1 MIGYTTG
8 TFDFVHQG
16 HFQLLRNMK
25 QRCTTLVVGLTSDAL
40 AQQQKRCPVMDY
52 WQRKAILEH
61 CKYVDQVVAHNGET
75 KEQAHAKLR
84 FDLLLIGDDY
94 IDAPEYTEFTLTPV
108 LYIPRTHGISTSSAW
123 TQLLQRVITQE
134 VDLLGHGLD
143 GPLWRCG
150 HTVFKPVHVGHR
162 EYVHAPTLQSTQ
174 DVYNI
179 GLPEPRNWRGSG
191 MPDAFPPVTGVNPYR
206 QLLISM
212 CLQEF
217 AWYPVRTYTQKYI
230 NVHSTQHA
238 ERTLQAMMAE
248 RRQPRAV
255 YWLEQE
261 YAGLPLSQYQD
272 DQEGGWDKL
281 MTQLRGILHDLAQQG
296 VVHGDIHLDNLCV
309 NDEGKLSLL
318 DFGWCLWRGF
328 ALSPA
333 EVELLD
339 ERLRSDFD
347 AQHFRTSL
355 KGTPFE
361 GRFPENA

>member
-8 TFDFVHQG
+8 TFDFVHEG

-25 QRCTTLVVGLTSDAL
+25 QRCTTLIVGLTSDAL
-40 AQQQKRCPVMDY
+40 AQRQKRQPIMDY

-61 CKYVDQVVAHNGET
+61 CRYVNQVVAHNGET
-75 KEQAHAKLR
+75 KEQAHTKLR

-94 IDAPEYTEFTLTPV
+94 IQAPEYTQFTLTPV
-108 LYIPRTHGISTSSAW
+108 LYIPRTHGISTSCAW
-123 TQLLQRVITQE
+123 SQLLQRVINQ
-134 VDLLGHGLD
+134 DLQLLGHGLD

-150 HTVFKPVHVGHR
+150 NTVFKPVHVGHR
-162 EYVHAPTLQSTQ
+162 EYVHTPTLQATRDAYS
-174 DVYNI
+174 I
-179 GLPEPRNWRGSG
+179 GLPEPRNWKGSSQ
-191 MPDAFPPVTGVNPYR
+191 PAAFPPVTGINPYR

-217 AWYPVRTYTQKYI
+217 AWYPVRTYTQKYVSI
-230 NVHSTQHA
+230 HSTRESSSSLDA
-238 ERTLQAMMAE
+238 LLAE

-261 YAGLPLSQYQD
+261 YAGTPLSQLLEHD
-272 DQEGGWDKL
+272 KEDQWDGL
-281 MTQLRGILHDLAQQG
+281 MTQLRAILQDLADQG

-309 NDEGKLSLL
+309 NDSGKLSLL

-328 ALSPA
+328 FLSPP

-339 ERLRSDFD
+339 ERLRTHFD
-347 AQHFRTSL
+347 AEHFRTSL
-355 KGTPFE
+355 NGTPFE
-361 GRFPENA
+361 GRF

>member
-8 TFDFVHQG
+8 TFDFVHEG
-16 HFQLLRNMK
+16 HFQLLRHMK
-25 QRCTTLVVGLTSDAL
+25 QRCTTLIVGLTSNAL
-40 AQQQKRCPVMDY
+40 AQRQKRQPIMDY

-61 CKYVDQVVAHNGET
+61 CQYVDQVVAHNGET
-75 KEQAHAKLR
+75 KAQAHAKLR

-94 IDAPEYTEFTLTPV
+94 VQAPEYTQFTLTPV
-108 LYIPRTHGISTSSAW
+108 LYIPRTHGISTSCAW
-123 TQLLQRVITQE
+123 SQLLQRVVNQ
-134 VDLLGHGLD
+134 DLQLLGHGLD

-150 HTVFKPVHVGHR
+150 NTVFKPVHVGHR
-162 EYVHAPTLQSTQ
+162 EYVHTPTLQATR
-174 DVYNI
+174 DAYGI
-179 GLPEPRNWRGSG
+179 GLPEPRNWKGSSH
-191 MPDAFPPVTGVNPYR
+191 PAAFPPVTGINPYR

-230 NVHSTQHA
+230 HIHSTRESSSDLGA
-238 ERTLQAMMAE
+238 LLAE

-261 YAGLPLSQYQD
+261 YAGTPLSQYQG
-272 DQEGGWDKL
+272 DQWEPL
-281 MTQLRGILHDLAQQG
+281 MDQLRTILHDLAQQG

-309 NDEGKLSLL
+309 NDDGKLSLL

-339 ERLRSDFD
+339 KRLHENFD
-347 AQHFRTSL
+347 AEHFRTSL
-355 KGTPFE
+355 TGTPFE
-361 GRFPENA
+361 GRF